1 MIAMK
6 RLDQGGSMF
15 KILSACAL
23 AFVVGTASG
32 QGYPNKPVR
41 IITAGAGGGAD
52 VALRLLSTP
61 LGAGLGQSVVIDNRG
76 GNVVSTVGPVITAA
90 PDGYTLLFYGSG
102 LLLFPMM
109 SPGAFDFFKDFTPIT
124 LVDSSPSVLVVHP
137 SIPVNTVKEVI
148 AYAKNHPGVLNYAGG
163 TAGTAPTLAGQLF
176 TAMTNLNI
184 TRINY
189 KGTGQA
195 LADLVAGRVQMMFV
209 SAAGSPFIRSGKL
222 KAIAV
227 TTAKPSALYP
237 NLPTVASG
245 GLPGF
250 EVDSYH
256 ALFGPA
262 GLPAPIVNRIH
273 VETVRALRTE
283 DLKAKLFAA
292 GFDIVGNTPQELAA
306 QLKVEA
312 SLWSKIVKESDLK
325 DE

>member
-1 MIAMK
+1 
-6 RLDQGGSMF
+6 
-15 KILSACAL
+15 
-23 AFVVGTASG
+23 
-32 QGYPNKPVR
+32 
-41 IITAGAGGGAD
+41 
-52 VALRLLSTP
+52 
-61 LGAGLGQSVVIDNRG
+61 
-76 GNVVSTVGPVITAA
+76 
-90 PDGYTLLFYGSG
+90 
-102 LLLFPMM
+102 
-109 SPGAFDFFKDFTPIT
+109 
-124 LVDSSPSVLVVHP
+124 
-137 SIPVNTVKEVI
+137 
-148 AYAKNHPGVLNYAGG
+148 
-163 TAGTAPTLAGQLF
+163 
-176 TAMTNLNI
+176 MTNLNI